1 MARACSG
8 HPKSRKL
15 ALFQGIAFRLAESRR
30 AGRWKPTQF
39 PLIAAALQALSLRVR
54 LSPCNSTRA
63 SNSFTNRTDQIDNVF
78 LFLFLFIF
86 FPIYYLRPSFSLS
99 LLVVTQ
105 IRCHI
110 AGSSPPP
117 PHYGSCL
124 AFFVSILFQLFLPSS
139 TCVELW
145 LPRVGVLSKC

>member
-86 FPIYYLRPSFSLS
+86 FPIYYLRPSFSLPPS
-99 LLVVTQ
+99 RNSDPVSHSRLF
-105 IRCHI
+105 
-110 AGSSPPP
+110 SPPSP
-117 PHYGSCL
+117 L
-124 AFFVSILFQLFLPSS
+124 RFVPCIFYLDSISALSS
-139 TCVELW
+139 LVDLRRIVATQGRRSQQV
-145 LPRVGVLSKC
+145 